1 MSKSLYSILGVTK
14 SASDAE
20 IQKAYRKL
28 AKQYHPDVNPGDR
41 KAEERFKQISAA
53 YEILSD
59 KDKRAR
65 YDRGEID
72 EQGNEKGFAQGFR
85 PRGGARPGA
94 GPGGFSFSW
103 GRGPGAA
110 GGGDIDDILS
120 ELFGAARAGGPGGPG
135 GMAFRGEDLRAQ
147 LTVDFLDAARG
158 AKRRVLLPDGRSLEV
173 SIPAGIES
181 GTTLRL
187 KGQGHPGMGG
197 GPAGDALIEVSVAD
211 HPQFTRKGLD
221 VVLDQPVPL
230 ATAVLGGKIRVPTI
244 DGEVAVTVP
253 KGSSSGRTLRLR
265 GKGIRDAAGRQ
276 GDQLVRLL
284 ITLPEGGD
292 AELEAVVREWA
303 RRRGLLDVAA
313 GVAG

>member
-1 MSKSLYSILGVTK
+1 MSRSLYSILGVGK

-20 IQKAYRKL
+20 IQKAYRRL

-59 KDKRAR
+59 KEKRAR

-72 EQGNEKGFAQGFR
+72 EQGNEKAFAQGFR
-85 PRGGARPGA
+85 TRGGAKPGA
-94 GPGGFSFSW
+94 GPGGFGFSW
-103 GRGPGAA
+103 TRGPGAGP

-120 ELFGAARAGGPGGPG
+120 ELFGAARSGRPGGT
-135 GMAFRGEDLRAQ
+135 AFRGEDLRAQ
-147 LTVDFLDAARG
+147 LSVDFLDAARG
-158 AKRRVLLPDGRSLEV
+158 AKRRVILPDGRSLEV
-173 SIPAGIES
+173 TIPAGIES

-187 KGQGHPGMGG
+187 KGQGHPGAGG
-197 GPAGDALIEVSVAD
+197 GPAGDAMIEIAVAE

-221 VVLDQPVPL
+221 VLLDQAVPL

-244 DGEVAVTVP
+244 DGEVAVSVP

-265 GKGIRDAAGRQ
+265 GKGIRDTAGRQ